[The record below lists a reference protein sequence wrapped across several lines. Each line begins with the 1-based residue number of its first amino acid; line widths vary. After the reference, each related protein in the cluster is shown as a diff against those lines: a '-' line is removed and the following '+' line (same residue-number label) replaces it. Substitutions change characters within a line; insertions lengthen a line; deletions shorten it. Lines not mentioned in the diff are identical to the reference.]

1 MSYAN
6 GRLKLCGAAI
16 IAALLSTT
24 FMSNAV
30 AATPDNA
37 LVVAQSIDDA
47 VSFDPAE
54 GFELTTV
61 QSFNN
66 IYQRLIQSDRTDATK
81 IVPALASSWT
91 AGTDG
96 KSLTFKLDPAAK
108 FASGNPLRPEDVI
121 FSLSRAVKLNKS
133 PAFILNE
140 LGWKAETVDKAI
152 EKVDDTTVKLTW
164 TAEVGPSFALSLLT
178 APIASIVDAK
188 TVEAQVKDGDF
199 GNAWLKTNSAGS
211 GAFAIANYTPHEALV
226 LQANPT
232 STDKPKLETVILRN
246 VPDVGARRLLVEQ
259 GDADIARGLS
269 ADQIDALKTKQGLK
283 VLAVPSA
290 RTDYIL
296 INSKANPTLGNPAF
310 WEAARYLVDYNGIAK
325 DLLRGQSQV
334 HQAFLPVGFPGAV
347 TDTPF
352 KLDVDKAKKVLAD
365 AGIKTPVKVQ
375 FIVFNDQPFLSIAQ
389 SLQSSFAKAGI
400 ELDIQPGVASEI
412 YAKGRSGK
420 YEMTLRYW
428 IPDYFDP
435 HSNASAFAINR
446 DNSTN
451 TAAKY
456 AGWVIPELTDE
467 TLAAVKEQD
476 AAKRVSLYEDLQKK
490 VQKSSPF
497 VFMLQGSDQVV
508 LSDKIKNYVQ
518 GLNADQVYYDKV
530 EK

>member
-1 MSYAN
+1 MN
-6 GRLKLCGAAI
+6 GRSRRAKLLGAVFSFALAVTAGAAH
-16 IAALLSTT
+16 AE
-24 FMSNAV
+24 
-30 AATPDNA
+30 TPTNA
-37 LVVAQSIDDA
+37 LIVAQSIEDA

-66 IYQRLIQSDRTDATK
+66 LYQRLIESDRADGTK
-81 IVPALASSWT
+81 IGPALAASWE
-91 AGTDG
+91 AGADG
-96 KSLTFKLDPAAK
+96 KSLTFTLTGKSV
-108 FASGNPLRPEDVI
+108 FASGNPVRPEDVI
-121 FSLSRAVKLNKS
+121 FSLTRAVKLNKS

-140 LGWKAETVDKAI
+140 LGWTAENVDKAV
-152 EKVDDTTVKLTW
+152 EKIDDTHVKLTW
-164 TAEVGPSFALSLLT
+164 TADVGPAFALSLLT
-178 APIASIVDAK
+178 APIASIVDEK
-188 TVEAQVKDGDF
+188 TVSAEAKDNDF
-199 GNAWLKTNSAGS
+199 GNGWLKTNSAGS
-211 GAFAIANYTPHEALV
+211 GAFKIVSYTPHEALV
-226 LQANPT
+226 LEANGQ
-232 STDKPKLETVILRN
+232 SADKPKLENVILRN
-246 VPDVGARRLLVEQ
+246 VPDVAARRLLVEQ
-259 GDADIARGLS
+259 GDADIARGLG
-269 ADQIDALKTKQGLK
+269 ADQIDALKDKPGIK
-283 VLAVPSA
+283 VLSVPSA

-296 INSKANPTLGNPAF
+296 INSKANETLGNPAF

-334 HQAFLPVGFPGAV
+334 HQAFLPVGFPGAL

-352 KLDVDKAKKVLAD
+352 SLDVEKAKKVLAD
-365 AGIKTPVKVQ
+365 AGIKTPVKVE

-400 ELDIQPGVASEI
+400 ELDIQPGVASDI
-412 YAKGRSGK
+412 YAKGRSGQ
-420 YEMTLRYW
+420 YQMTLRYW

-435 HSNASAFAINR
+435 HSNASAFSNNR

-476 AAKRVSLYEDLQKK
+476 SAKRTALYEDLQKK

-497 VFMLQGSDQVV
+497 VFLLQGNDQVV
-508 LSDKIKNYVQ
+508 ISDKVKNYVQ
-518 GLNADQVYYDKV
+518 GLNADQVYYDHV

>member
-1 MSYAN
+1 MS
-6 GRLKLCGAAI
+6 I
-16 IAALLSTT
+16 IASRARLLGTAFSLALLLGTS
-24 FMSNAV
+24 V
-30 AATPDNA
+30 AQAETPPNV

-66 IYQRLIQSDRTDATK
+66 LYQRLVQSNRQDGTK
-81 IVPALASSWT
+81 IEPALAASWT
-91 AGTDG
+91 AGSDG
-96 KSLTFKLDPAAK
+96 RSLTFELADAK
-108 FASGNPLRPEDVI
+108 FSSGNPVRPEDVI
-121 FSLSRAVKLNKS
+121 FSLTRAVKLNKS

-140 LGWKAETVDKAI
+140 LGWKADNVDAGI
-152 EKVDDTTVKLTW
+152 TKVDDKHVKLTW
-164 TAEVGPSFALSLLT
+164 SADVGSGFALSLLT
-178 APIASIVDAK
+178 APIASIVDEK
-188 TVEAQVKDGDF
+188 TVEPQAKDGDF

-211 GAFAIANYTPHEALV
+211 GAYTIATYTPHEALV
-226 LQANPT
+226 LQANAN
-232 STDKPKLETVILRN
+232 SADKPKLDNVIIRN

-269 ADQIDALKTKQGLK
+269 ADQIEALKTKSGLK

-296 INSKANPTLGNPAF
+296 LNTKANPTLGNPAF
-310 WEAARYLVDYNGIAK
+310 WEAARYLVDYDGIAK
-325 DLLRGQSQV
+325 NLLRGQSTV
-334 HQAFLPVGFPGAV
+334 HQAFLPVGFPGAL

-352 KLDVDKAKKVLAD
+352 KLDVEKAKKILAD
-365 AGIKTPVKVQ
+365 AGIKTPFKVE

-389 SLQSSFAKAGI
+389 SLQSTFAQAGI
-400 ELDIQPGVASEI
+400 TLDIQPGVASDI
-412 YAKGRSGK
+412 YARGRSGK
-420 YEMTLRYW
+420 FEMTLRYW

-435 HSNASAFAINR
+435 HSNASAFAINK
-446 DNSTN
+446 DNSSN

-467 TLAAVKEQD
+467 TLSAVKEQD
-476 AAKRVSLYEDLQKK
+476 TAKRAALYQDLQKK
-490 VQKSSPF
+490 IQASSPF
-497 VFMLQGSDQVV
+497 IFMLQGNDQVV
-508 LSDKIKNYVQ
+508 LSDKVKNYAQ